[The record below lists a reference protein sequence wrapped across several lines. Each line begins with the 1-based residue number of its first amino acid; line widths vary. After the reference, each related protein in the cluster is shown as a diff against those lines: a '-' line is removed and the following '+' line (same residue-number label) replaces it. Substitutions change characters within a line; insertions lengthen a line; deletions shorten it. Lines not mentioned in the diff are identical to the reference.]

1 MNIKVRRYIDIVIV
15 CAPSNI
21 PVAAAKVSHPTS
33 VRKDLQWDNT
43 TLNFFNDFIDDV
55 ISLVSQYFTITK
67 EYQSSSSY
75 SYYVEFEVANIQWV
89 IRFRLSDHINKK
101 SSSANVN
108 DNRRRLFR
116 SIVVGPDQEF
126 TSFIQALDAIED
138 MCIGI
143 HDGDVE
149 VIYKS
154 YKVE

>member
-1 MNIKVRRYIDIVIV
+1 M
-15 CAPSNI
+15 
-21 PVAAAKVSHPTS
+21 
-33 VRKDLQWDNT
+33 
-43 TLNFFNDFIDDV
+43 
-55 ISLVSQYFTITK
+55 
-67 EYQSSSSY
+67 
-75 SYYVEFEVANIQWV
+75 
-89 IRFRLSDHINKK
+89 IRFRLPDHINKK

>member
-1 MNIKVRRYIDIVIV
+1 MNIKARRYIDIVVV
-15 CAPSNI
+15 CAPLNI

-33 VRKDLQWDNT
+33 IRKDLQWDNT

-75 SYYVEFEVANIQWV
+75 SYYVEFEAANIQWV

-154 YKVE
+154 YKIE